1 MEKPCNLNWNKS
13 ELIHRWRIVE
23 FQTFYRKYN
32 GKMIPCKPTITS
44 DDIYFDTKDEAEA
57 YYKKHKGYDQWL
69 KSCKNLGH
77 TAYYEMINEYAAII
91 RYTNSD
97 NYRIITWSICDFYED
112 ANSYNKGMF
121 IK

>member
-1 MEKPCNLNWNKS
+1 MEKPCNLNYNKT

-32 GKMIPCKPTITS
+32 GKMIPCKPTVTS
-44 DDIYFDTKDEAEA
+44 SDIYFNSEDEAEL
-57 YYKKHKGYDQWL
+57 YFKEHYGYDHWVRSN
-69 KSCKNLGH
+69 KDLGH
-77 TAYYEMINEYAAII
+77 KAYYEMINSYSAII

-97 NYRIITWSICDFYED
+97 NYRVMTWSICDFYED